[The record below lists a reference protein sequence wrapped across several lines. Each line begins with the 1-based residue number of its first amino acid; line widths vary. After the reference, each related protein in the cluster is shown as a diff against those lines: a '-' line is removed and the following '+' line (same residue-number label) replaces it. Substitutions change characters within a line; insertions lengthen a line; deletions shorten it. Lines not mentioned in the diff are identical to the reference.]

1 MKSTGTVPVPVLE
14 NSNISRLTILQWT
27 IKNTFLCFSTQA
39 DNCARKN
46 GQGFL
51 PWLTYFYELIYS
63 GIKIGEAFMISIK
76 F

>member
-1 MKSTGTVPVPVLE
+1 MSRKVKSTVPVLK
-14 NSNISRLTILQWT
+14 NSNISRLTILQRT
-27 IKNTFLCFSTQA
+27 TKNTFLCFSNQA

-63 GIKIGEAFMISIK
+63 GIKIGEAFMISTK